1 MAVLPRSIRDLALS
15 GRRVFLRVDF
25 NVPIK
30 DGVVKDDTRITE
42 ALPTIRLAREKG
54 ARLVLASHLGKAKGT
69 PDPKYS
75 LAPVARKLEELL
87 GAPVAFAADCVGEV
101 AETAAKALA
110 DGGVLLLENT
120 RFHAGEE
127 ANDPAFAKSLAALAE
142 VYVND
147 AFGTAPTGSRSA
159 SVESRAHP

>member
-54 ARLVLASHLGKAKGT
+54 ARLILASHLGKAKGT

-75 LAPVARKLEELL
+75 LAPVAKKLEELL
-87 GAPVAFAADCVGEV
+87 GAPVAFAADCIGPT
-101 AETAAKALA
+101 AEAATRALG
-110 DGGVLLLENT
+110 DGDVLLLENT

-127 ANDPAFAKSLAALAE
+127 ANDADFAKALAL
-142 VYVND
+142 
-147 AFGTAPTGSRSA
+147 SLI
-159 SVESRAHP
+159 HI

>member
-1 MAVLPRSIRDLALS
+1 MS
-15 GRRVFLRVDF
+15 
-25 NVPIK
+25 
-30 DGVVKDDTRITE
+30 
-42 ALPTIRLAREKG
+42 
-54 ARLVLASHLGKAKGT
+54 LVLASHLGKAKGT

-127 ANDPAFAKSLAALAE
+127 ANDPAFARSLAALAE